1 MSWFN
6 KNEYKTFLKQRLK
19 EEKKRF
25 KVALDIEKYRIKK
38 SNCLEYIL
46 DQIDLKID
54 RYTKELPKTG
64 YFIIEDY
71 SLPEYIKRTKFLFFT
86 LRNERKYDKE
96 IFEEVLNEVISFL
109 IKKGSNDD
117 YEWKH
122 IVFGPNDL
130 IENGTDR
137 LVYKIEKENILLE
150 CTQAISI
157 DYNIADIFN
166 MNNNYR
172 NAF

>member
-38 SNCLEYIL
+38 SNCLKYIL

-54 RYTKELPKTG
+54 RYIKELPKTG
-64 YFIIEDY
+64 F
-71 SLPEYIKRTKFLFFT
+71 
-86 LRNERKYDKE
+86 
-96 IFEEVLNEVISFL
+96 
-109 IKKGSNDD
+109 
-117 YEWKH
+117 
-122 IVFGPNDL
+122 
-130 IENGTDR
+130 
-137 LVYKIEKENILLE
+137 
-150 CTQAISI
+150 QATSV
-157 DYNIADIFN
+157 DNNIADIFN

>member
-38 SNCLEYIL
+38 SNCLE
-46 DQIDLKID
+46 
-54 RYTKELPKTG
+54 
-64 YFIIEDY
+64 
-71 SLPEYIKRTKFLFFT
+71 
-86 LRNERKYDKE
+86 N
-96 IFEEVLNEVISFL
+96 
-109 IKKGSNDD
+109 
-117 YEWKH
+117 
-122 IVFGPNDL
+122 
-130 IENGTDR
+130 
-137 LVYKIEKENILLE
+137 
-150 CTQAISI
+150 
-157 DYNIADIFN
+157 NIADIFN

>member
-54 RYTKELPKTG
+54 RYTKELPKPVILLLR
-64 YFIIEDY
+64 IILYRNMLYGLNFY
-71 SLPEYIKRTKFLFFT
+71 SLLFEMKESMIKKYL
-86 LRNERKYDKE
+86 RKY
-96 IFEEVLNEVISFL
+96 
-109 IKKGSNDD
+109 
-117 YEWKH
+117 
-122 IVFGPNDL
+122 
-130 IENGTDR
+130 
-137 LVYKIEKENILLE
+137 
-150 CTQAISI
+150 
-157 DYNIADIFN
+157 
-166 MNNNYR
+166 
-172 NAF
+172 

>member
-46 DQIDLKID
+46 NQIDLKIN
-54 RYTKELPKTG
+54 RYIKELPRTG

-86 LRNERKYDKE
+86 LRNEREHDKE
-96 IFEEVLNEVISFL
+96 IFEEDREYKAKDQPNIRAKFNQKPIWDDKIAEGF
-109 IKKGSNDD
+109 IKEYPDKKFRN
-117 YEWKH
+117 
-122 IVFGPNDL
+122 
-130 IENGTDR
+130 
-137 LVYKIEKENILLE
+137 
-150 CTQAISI
+150 SI
-157 DYNIADIFN
+157 KYQNSYI
-166 MNNNYR
+166 
-172 NAF
+172 